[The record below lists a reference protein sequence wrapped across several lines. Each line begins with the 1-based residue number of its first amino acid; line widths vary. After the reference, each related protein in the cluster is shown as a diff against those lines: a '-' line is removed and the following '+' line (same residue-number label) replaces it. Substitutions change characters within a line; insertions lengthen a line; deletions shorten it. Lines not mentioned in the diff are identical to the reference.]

1 MWYSIL
7 MLLWLAIVSCEDV
20 EGECEE
26 RLRVETVDWGD
37 IQSPSEIASRRRPLL
52 LRNSPASGWKATR
65 RWGSVKY
72 LQENL
77 PNILENSY
85 RSKNSSEFSY
95 LSVAEDH
102 LIDLPKTSFL
112 ASLSSK
118 ETSFMMYSAP
128 LLRCCKTM
136 LEDLIDDV
144 SSPDT
149 FSLDGIDSEM
159 TAWFGTEGITTA
171 IHCDMFQH
179 NFFVQIAGRKTFE
192 LWHPKSH
199 FDLYLHSSLVPQARE
214 SRVRDQDSK
223 IRYPNFATA
232 QPAVVDLG
240 PGDVLYIPPHY
251 FHRVTSRRGSDS
263 RLSVSLSIWAE
274 RVSERDVLDSVRS
287 LPLPFESN
295 WSDERLRDEAG
306 IFLLD
311 VAREALR
318 TVSPR
323 KFVHTLV
330 RSRHGKSCKEK
341 DTPTSKKDSSLHA
354 RNVAEALRMLH
365 VDIIEIHLGDYIEEV
380 ANYVVNH
387 QSSNDLSRVAKYLCQ
402 I

>member
-1 MWYSIL
+1 M
-7 MLLWLAIVSCEDV
+7 
-20 EGECEE
+20 
-26 RLRVETVDWGD
+26 
-37 IQSPSEIASRRRPLL
+37 
-52 LRNSPASGWKATR
+52 
-65 RWGSVKY
+65 
-72 LQENL
+72 
-77 PNILENSY
+77 
-85 RSKNSSEFSY
+85 
-95 LSVAEDH
+95 
-102 LIDLPKTSFL
+102 
-112 ASLSSK
+112 ASLSAE
-118 ETSFMMYSAP
+118 ETSFTMYSAP
-128 LLRCCKTM
+128 LLRCCKMM

-214 SRVRDQDSK
+214 SRVRDQDDE
-223 IRYPNFATA
+223 IRFPDFATA
-232 QPAVVDLG
+232 QPAVVDLN

-251 FHRVTSRRGSDS
+251 FHRVTSRRGPDS

-274 RVSERDVLDSVRS
+274 RVSERDVLDTVRS

-295 WSDERLRDEAG
+295 WSDERLKDEAG

-311 VAREALR
+311 VARETLH
-318 TVSPR
+318 VSPR
-323 KFVHTLV
+323 KFIHTLV
-330 RSRHGKSCKEK
+330 RSRHGKSCDKEK
-341 DTPTSKKDSSLHA
+341 DTPTSKNESGSHA
-354 RNVAEALRMLH
+354 KNVAEALRMLH